1 MLDFKARHNWEVT
14 LSQGLPSMRYYLA
27 SFIIFSP
34 PTTSAAAATTTT
46 TATF

>member
-1 MLDFKARHNWEVT
+1 MVDFKARHNWEVT

-34 PTTSAAAATTTT
+34 PTASAAATTTI
-46 TATF
+46 ATR